1 MALTIGFNTE
11 LRDADARRA
20 LEEMLQRM
28 ENKRPFYAAVGQR
41 MVDSTT
47 ERFDLENAPDGTP
60 WAALRAATIKARERR
75 KQIPV
80 VKLRAEGHLK
90 GSIYHVATAEEVRV
104 GSPVEYAAIHQLGGT
119 INKPARQAK
128 IYRKKDEAGQVGRRF
143 VSKDDANHVTDV
155 TIPAHKI
162 TIPARPY
169 LGLSAADEEG
179 VLEDAETWLLM

>member
-1 MALTIGFNTE
+1 MAVRIGFDTE

-28 ENKRPFYAAVGQR
+28 ENKRPFYAAVGER
-41 MVDSTT
+41 MLSSTKD
-47 ERFDLENAPDGTP
+47 RFAQENAPDGTP
-60 WAALRAATIKARERR
+60 WAALRAATVKAREHR
-75 KQIPV
+75 KQTPV
-80 VKLRAEGHLK
+80 KKLRARGYLA
-90 GSIYHVATAEEVRV
+90 GSIYHEATAEEVRV

-119 INKPARQAK
+119 INKPARKAK

-143 VSKDDANHVTDV
+143 VKKSEANHVTDV

-169 LGLSAADEEG
+169 LGLTAADEEG
-179 VLEDAETWLLM
+179 VLEDAEAWLLL

>member
-1 MALTIGFNTE
+1 MALTIGFDTE

-28 ENKRPFYAAVGQR
+28 ENKLPFYKAVGDR
-41 MVDSTT
+41 MLMSTT
-47 ERFDLENAPDGTP
+47 DRFTHENAPDGTP

-75 KQIPV
+75 KQTPI

-90 GSIYHVATAEEVRV
+90 GSISYEATAEEVRV

-143 VSKDDANHVTDV
+143 VSKDDANDVTDV

-179 VLEDAETWLLM
+179 VLEDAETWLLI